1 MPGNS
6 LQNYKAIIETWSKQN
21 QLTDKLDCADS
32 AKASKLNQK
41 WSGTRIK
48 ISGLR
53 SGISH
58 FAECHENWPMTV

>member
-41 WSGTRIK
+41 
-48 ISGLR
+48 
-53 SGISH
+53 
-58 FAECHENWPMTV
+58 